1 MATTIRAVKT
11 GTIRIRPSHRATD
24 MSKPRWRRRLAII
37 LDRDWTQP
45 LLKHRC
51 FSSSSGMTL
60 VKFIVLVSLWE
71 NGGSSAAISP
81 PPHHH
86 DCGPA
91 IS

>member
-1 MATTIRAVKT
+1 
-11 GTIRIRPSHRATD
+11 
-24 MSKPRWRRRLAII
+24 
-37 LDRDWTQP
+37 
-45 LLKHRC
+45 
-51 FSSSSGMTL
+51 MTL